1 MNTSYNCTSSDDYN
15 CGGYSC
21 YSGYNCYGYY
31 GSCGTNY
38 GCGDDYYGYSN
49 CGNSSGSGYLC
60 EGQIGQ
66 GSGCGT
72 LGQITTGIAGA
83 ADTVTVTAKT
93 AAGATVTATD
103 TAEVM
108 ILNNNT
114 NVTVDG
120 AAPTASLSA
129 VYGGARTLEFT
140 YNPSNVVALKQV
152 QTGMAMVTGS
162 NTATTAFVLISNK
175 NAPYATGATTYF
187 QGTVKTGEKVFADAT
202 LNSLTNTPV
211 AAANA
216 HFDTTAGA
224 DVYAYVFASQAA
236 FLAGQA
242 PLQGIAYNASGSQAM
257 HIGDQI
263 GSLTLSGYVGTNG
276 GYLTNS
282 TPTNTLTLHM
292 SEDAYQGDAQF
303 RVTVDG
309 QQVGNVLSTS
319 ALHSTGDS
327 NCFLLTGCWGSGAH
341 QVGIAFIN
349 DACGGTSATDR
360 NLYVNSIGYDGTTY
374 AGTTGALYSNTTST
388 FTVGGSTTTTTAPAD
403 LLTVTL
409 SEDAYA
415 GDAQFVLFLDG
426 KQVTTAQSVTAL
438 NCNGDTQTFSF
449 SGNFGAGSHTV
460 GVQFT
465 NDAYGGTS
473 TTDRNMYVKALGL
486 NGATVAGASAN
497 LYSAGTANFAIST
510 LH

>member
-1 MNTSYNCTSSDDYN
+1 MVWEFRTPDEPKEAWPFTAIRLPNGNTLVTCTHANMVLEVDP
-15 CGGYSC
+15 
-21 YSGYNCYGYY
+21 
-31 GSCGTNY
+31 
-38 GCGDDYYGYSN
+38 
-49 CGNSSGSGYLC
+49 
-60 EGQIGQ
+60 
-66 GSGCGT
+66 
-72 LGQITTGIAGA
+72 TGK
-83 ADTVTVTAKT
+83 TVWK
-93 AAGATVTATD
+93 
-103 TAEVM
+103 
-108 ILNNNT
+108 
-114 NVTVDG
+114 
-120 AAPTASLSA
+120 
-129 VYGGARTLEFT
+129 
-140 YNPSNVVALKQV
+140 
-152 QTGMAMVTGS
+152 
-162 NTATTAFVLISNK
+162 
-175 NAPYATGATTYF
+175 
-187 QGTVKTGEKVFADAT
+187 
-202 LNSLTNTPV
+202 LTN
-211 AAANA
+211 
-216 HFDTTAGA
+216 A
-224 DVYAYVFASQAA
+224 D
-236 FLAGQA
+236 LGR
-242 PLQGIAYNASGSQAM
+242 PL
-257 HIGDQI
+257 
-263 GSLTLSGYVGTNG
+263 
-276 GYLTNS
+276 
-282 TPTNTLTLHM
+282 
-292 SEDAYQGDAQF
+292 
-303 RVTVDG
+303 
-309 QQVGNVLSTS
+309 
-319 ALHSTGDS
+319 
-327 NCFLLTGCWGSGAH
+327 
-341 QVGIAFIN
+341 IN